1 MTFSSFPA
9 FCVRHEATHLSRGS
23 SISEENRKL
32 FALFEVRPHLLC
44 MDVSFMPICVCRRYI
59 HHFLPDLHIRP
70 SPRKICVPD
79 RLSNVKSER
88 SEVGGGHVLLRRSAL
103 ALLRL
108 SHISSG
114 FYKSSRCGR
123 GVFDLHGA
131 SACSRVNKNHF
142 MSARV
147 MHDVLHVRTTV
158 GDFPL
163 DVAVGRNSLSTFVRI
178 EDRLHNTSSG
188 RVLSALGFWSCG
200 RTSAQVKDAHL
211 KDDK

>member
-1 MTFSSFPA
+1 MA
-9 FCVRHEATHLSRGS
+9 
-23 SISEENRKL
+23 
-32 FALFEVRPHLLC
+32 
-44 MDVSFMPICVCRRYI
+44 VSFMPVCVCRRYI
-59 HHFLPDLHIRP
+59 HNFLLRLAHPT

-79 RLSNVKSER
+79 QLSKVKSER
-88 SEVGGGHVLLRRSAL
+88 SEVGGGEVLLRRSAI

-114 FYKSSRCGR
+114 FYKSSGCGR

-131 SACSRVNKNHF
+131 SACSRENKKHF

-158 GDFPL
+158 GYFPL
-163 DVAVGRNSLSTFVRI
+163 DVAVGRNSLSTFGRI
-178 EDRLHNTSSG
+178 KHRLHNTSSG

-200 RTSAQVKDAHL
+200 RTSAQVKDTHL